1 MSRPWLAMWMLC
13 FMSFIWGLISI
24 CLKYFISFINASYR
38 LLVNCHVFF
47 FYIQCVFH
55 MSHPIFTCIIL
66 ISLRLNLFVCSVR
79 TQNKLYPILLFLQ
92 ISYLPPP
99 WEDCGS
105 VPLKDTPYYSRK
117 SCHFECETDF
127 IVDKCGCQL
136 LSMRRRGVPVCH
148 PLNETQC
155 AVPAK
160 HAYME
165 QGWPCAQYVQH
176 YSDVIMGTMAS
187 QITSLTI
194 VYWTVYSG
202 ADQRKRKSSA
212 SLAFVGEICRWP
224 GKSLHKGPA
233 TRKCFH
239 FNDVIMVICD
249 IIFLCVY
256 YVYMHCFE
264 QLEILQHHFRHQ
276 CLRNTVILIP

>member
-1 MSRPWLAMWMLC
+1 
-13 FMSFIWGLISI
+13 
-24 CLKYFISFINASYR
+24 
-38 LLVNCHVFF
+38 
-47 FYIQCVFH
+47 

-160 HAYME
+160 HVYME

-194 VYWTVYSG
+194 VYSTVYSG
-202 ADQRKRKSSA
+202 TDQRNRKSSA

-224 GKSLHKGPA
+224 GNSLHKGPA

-256 YVYMHCFE
+256 ALLWTIRNPTASFQASMLTQHSYFNSVSSHRSGIWQKFLL
-264 QLEILQHHFRHQ
+264 QFQSDGARLNPKFLEIFR
-276 CLRNTVILIP
+276 